1 MPVQVASHVLH
12 GHPREVPEVPPRLR
26 GEAVHQRHFEVDG
39 VVRIGPVG
47 LGRCTP
53 ETALPSLMAVKLQ
66 EGWGGS
72 TVYQARATV
81 TFVESMSTLL
91 PDGELLHRGE
101 DDVKHPPLPSPRC

>member
-66 EGWGGS
+66 EGWGEYG
-72 TVYQARATV
+72 
-81 TFVESMSTLL
+81 
-91 PDGELLHRGE
+91 
-101 DDVKHPPLPSPRC
+101 LPSSRDCDLRGVDEHASPRWRVTP